1 MGDPTVLWRLGYITL
16 TIAVDWQPVSSV
28 QGPTLVAEDGS
39 GDQGAGASPAE
50 AGGSQGGHG
59 GAATTPTPNPPGLSP
74 PAGDPRRG
82 PPMQQHRTTAPGCP
96 PRRPG
101 QPGQTTRMNAETVH
115 MRVGMATAL
124 TPQTPTSGWVVPAL
138 PVTRQPVEVQ
148 YPVPQ
153 QTQGRGSAASSHGQ
167 EMQEEAEVEQ
177 HQPLRPRPPPYPPSH
192 GPGHDDDQEDDECV
206 QPRRKRKGK

>member
-1 MGDPTVLWRLGYITL
+1 MLWRLGYITL

-28 QGPTLVAEDGS
+28 QGPTPAVEDGS
-39 GDQGAGASPAE
+39 GDQGAGARPSE

-59 GAATTPTPNPPGLSP
+59 GTAATPKAQAPGLCP

-82 PPMQQHRTTAPGCP
+82 PPMQQFRTTAPGCP

-115 MRVGMATAL
+115 MRIGMATAV
-124 TPQTPTSGWVVPAL
+124 TPQTPTTGWVVPSL

-148 YPVPQ
+148 CPGPLP
-153 QTQGRGSAASSHGQ
+153 TPSRGSAASSHGQ
-167 EMQEEAEVEQ
+167 EMQEEAEVE
-177 HQPLRPRPPPYPPSH
+177 HEQPLRPRPPPYPPSH
-192 GPGHDDDQEDDECV
+192 THDDDQDDDECV
-206 QPRRKRKGK
+206 QPKRKRKAK